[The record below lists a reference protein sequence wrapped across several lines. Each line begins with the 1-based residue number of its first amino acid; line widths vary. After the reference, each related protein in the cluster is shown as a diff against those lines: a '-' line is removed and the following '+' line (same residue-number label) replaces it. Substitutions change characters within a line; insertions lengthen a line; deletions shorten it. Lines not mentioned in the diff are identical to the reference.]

1 MAKDVKNLRK
11 LPSGKWQARK
21 YVKGKTYSILFDHKP
36 GLKEME
42 TAFWNAIG
50 EIDEK
55 PVDEKSFKW
64 YAEDFLKI
72 KSNVLSPSTIKNY
85 RSVLRN
91 LSDAFCGLALAS
103 LEASDIQKEI
113 NLYSIDRSPKSV
125 KNAHGFITSVCWTYR
140 PDLVVRTKLPQ
151 AERKELAIPT
161 DKDIK
166 KLTKA
171 IKGSEYETIILLCMM
186 GLRRS
191 EALSIGP
198 DDIKGNML
206 VINKATVSG
215 EGGMVEKTTKTT
227 YSTRQIYIPDSL
239 VDLIK
244 AKGIYKGH
252 PNSILR
258 YLHRIQDANNLPHF
272 RLHDLRHYYVSSA
285 HTNGV
290 PDAYIAKAVG
300 HASTATT
307 QRVYKHALSDQQ
319 LKMEMKAAK
328 SITKNW

>member
-1 MAKDVKNLRK
+1 MSLRK
-11 LPSGKWQARK
+11 LPSGSWNARK
-21 YVKGKTYSILFDHKP
+21 MIDGARYSITFDHKP

-42 TAFWNAIG
+42 TAFREAASKNPKVITNEA
-50 EIDEK
+50 
-55 PVDEKSFKW
+55 SFKW

-85 RSVLRN
+85 RSILRN
-91 LSDAFCGLALAS
+91 LSDAFCGLPLAS
-103 LEASDIQKEI
+103 IEGSDIQKEI
-113 NLYSIDRSPKSV
+113 NLYSIERSPKSV

-140 PDLVVRTKLPQ
+140 PDLIVRTKLPQ
-151 AERKELAIPT
+151 AERKELDIPT

-166 KLTKA
+166 KLVKA

-198 DDIKGNML
+198 DDIKGNTL
-206 VINKATVSG
+206 IINKAKVSG
-215 EGGMVEKTTKTT
+215 EDGMVEKTTKTT

-244 AKGIYKGH
+244 AKGIYQGH

-258 YLHRIQDANNLPHF
+258 YLHRIQDENSLPHF

-285 HTNGV
+285 HTNGI

-307 QRVYKHALSDQQ
+307 QRIYKHALSDQQ

-328 SITKNW
+328 NIAKNW